1 MNATFP
7 GSLAPPKV
15 HGLGTRPFFLGDGR
29 ALAEENRSWN
39 EWTLGAG
46 SPALG
51 RADLLASGVT
61 RGRAE
66 QRPITLTVSGR
77 PWLCPL
83 TFAHH

>member
-1 MNATFP
+1 MNAKFS

-15 HGLGTRPFFLGDGR
+15 HGLGRRPFFLGDGR
-29 ALAEENRSWN
+29 ALAEEKRSWN
-39 EWTLGAG
+39 EWTVGAG

-51 RADLLASGVT
+51 RADLLSSGVS

-66 QRPITLTVSGR
+66 QSPITLTVSGR